1 MSSVQTTFKISCLTS
16 FKCSVLMRVFFFFE
30 VLLGP
35 PSQERHETSHMQR
48 NAILGVFVFKGKRK
62 TKEKETMDGCWQ
74 WKP

>member
-1 MSSVQTTFKISCLTS
+1 MSRIFQMQCAHES
-16 FKCSVLMRVFFFFE
+16 FFFFE

-74 WKP
+74 WKL